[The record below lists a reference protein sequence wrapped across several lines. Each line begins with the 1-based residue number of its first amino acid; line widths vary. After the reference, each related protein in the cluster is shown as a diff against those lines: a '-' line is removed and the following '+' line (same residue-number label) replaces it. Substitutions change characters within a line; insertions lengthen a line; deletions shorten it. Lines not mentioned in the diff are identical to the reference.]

1 MFWSVWYNFIY
12 QHNSW
17 QSMYFSNGFACRQQ
31 GEAFALRGNVLLED
45 EALRPRIVP
54 EGEKPGWDE
63 IFALDDL
70 NTKLNAKQ
78 GRHNQICVLE
88 RLSTS
93 E

>member
-1 MFWSVWYNFIY
+1 M
-12 QHNSW
+12 
-17 QSMYFSNGFACRQQ
+17 
-31 GEAFALRGNVLLED
+31 
-45 EALRPRIVP
+45 P

-93 E
+93 K